1 MYSNRREAGDMIF
14 IVSVSCILYL
24 LLIVVVFPMS
34 DTRYNMFR
42 VSNLILA
49 YFNLTCKLKKS
60 SNRRRF

>member
-14 IVSVSCILYL
+14 IVSVSCILYF

-49 YFNLTCKLKKS
+49 IS
-60 SNRRRF
+60 I